1 MKNIKRRIYLTST
14 CIIALLTSGCASV
27 SYFSHDVPILKT
39 IDKVSEFP
47 DIPTSYRYFDY
58 QKKAEQLDSVLY
70 SFAESD
76 QVRIPTYISGDMST
90 WSPIGFWVDQVRE
103 PTSYNPLETGY
114 LKRTFGMPTYI
125 GDNRVASSGS
135 EAMTT
140 IASVLG
146 SSFAGI
152 DKQAQTIGGITR
164 DFVEMTFASYDTGS
178 KLVHNYGLQGQ
189 SFWYDIFPQIMF
201 ARLYDLYPNTPY
213 MREIVLNGADQWLE
227 SLPYFVVDEKISYE
241 FVGFNVV
248 LKSPTLVGNHI
259 EPPNG
264 GLAFLFYAAYQMTG
278 EEKYL
283 DGVKAVLDYLQ
294 TYQKNPN
301 YEALT
306 DYAPLVAAVM
316 NRDHATN
323 YDIGKFLDY
332 VFDGDSAFRPGWS
345 VMSGSFGN
353 YAVDGLVGQTNDYA
367 FLMNSL
373 HMATVLAPMVKYD
386 ARYATDIGKY
396 LLNLVNNARYF
407 FPQSV
412 SLSHQSM
419 QDYLPFDLK
428 GALAYEGF
436 RKNYNSVTGYA
447 MGDATA
453 MFSQPCDLSVYS
465 SAFIGGMGAL
475 VKPTDVNGILRID
488 LNATDSFGD
497 NDYQSYLYYNPFS
510 EDKVVTL
517 NVGQTNV
524 NVFDVVSNGL
534 VASNVSGDIR
544 LRIPAHG
551 AKVIRLLPNTSLV
564 SVSGE
569 NILVDGNKI
578 SQYRAAIN
586 FVDLSTRAELTSS
599 SIIRFSSY
607 LPIGDAISN
616 MKIYFGDILAYDGE
630 PIEEYSYQKSMLP
643 DTDYTMK
650 VEITTARGLVD
661 YVTKRVVC
669 R

>member
-1 MKNIKRRIYLTST
+1 MKDIKRRIILTGT
-14 CIIALLTSGCASV
+14 CITAILLSGCSSV
-27 SYFSHDVPILKT
+27 SYFSPDIAIVKT
-39 IDKVSEFP
+39 IDKVSDFP
-47 DIPTSYRYFDY
+47 DIPDAYRYFDY
-58 QKKAEQLDSVLY
+58 QKKAEQLDEVLY
-70 SFAESD
+70 SFAED
-76 QVRIPTYISGDMST
+76 DEVHIPTYISSDMNT

-103 PTSYNPLETGY
+103 PTSYNPLEAGY

-146 SSFAGI
+146 SSYAGI
-152 DKQAQTIGGITR
+152 DKQNQTIGGVER
-164 DFVEMTFASYDTGS
+164 DFVEMTFSSYDTGS

-201 ARLYDLYPNTPY
+201 ARLYDMYPDTPY
-213 MREIVLNGADQWLE
+213 MRDIVLNGADQWLE
-227 SLPYFVVDEKISYE
+227 SLPYFVIGEEISYE

-316 NRDHATN
+316 NRDHGTS
-323 YDIGKFLDY
+323 YDIGKFLDF

-353 YAVDGLVGQTNDYA
+353 YPVDGLVGQSGDYT

-396 LLNLVNNARYF
+396 LLNLTNNARYF

-419 QDYLPFDLK
+419 GDYLPFDNN

-453 MFSQPCDLSVYS
+453 MFSQPCDLSIYS

-475 VKPTDVNGILRID
+475 VKETNIDGILQVD

-497 NDYQSYLYYNPFS
+497 NDYQTYLYYNPFN
-510 EDKVVTL
+510 EDKIINL
-517 NVGQTNV
+517 DVGEKECD
-524 NVFDVVSNGL
+524 VFDIVSNGM
-534 VASNVSGDIR
+534 VASDVTGRIR
-544 LRIPAHG
+544 LRVPSHG
-551 AKVIRLLPNTSLV
+551 SKVIRLLASD
-564 SVSGE
+564 SVVVVDGN
-569 NILVDGNKI
+569 NIHVNGNKI
-578 SQYRAAIN
+578 SEYRSAVN
-586 FVDLSTRAELTSS
+586 FENLTTRAELTSS
-599 SIIRFSSY
+599 SVITLATS
-607 LPIGDAISN
+607 LPRDDQITN
-616 MKIYFGDILAYDGE
+616 MKISFGSILAYDGAAISE
-630 PIEEYSYQKSMLP
+630 FSYDKSVLP

-650 VEITTARGLVD
+650 VEITTARGLYD
-661 YVTKRVVC
+661 YVSKRVVC